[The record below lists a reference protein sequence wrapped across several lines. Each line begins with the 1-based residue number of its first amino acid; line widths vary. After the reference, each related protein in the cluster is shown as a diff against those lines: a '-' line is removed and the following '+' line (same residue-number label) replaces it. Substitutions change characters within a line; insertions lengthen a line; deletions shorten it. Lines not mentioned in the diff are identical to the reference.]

1 MPRHVVTFTGP
12 RAVEVRT
19 EPVPTPEAGEV
30 RVQTRRSAISPGTE
44 GLVYRGEA
52 PRDLAAD
59 ATLDALAGGLTYP
72 LAYGYAAVGVV
83 EAVGAEVNAAAWM
96 GRRVFAFHPHATH
109 FTARPETLLP
119 LPDDV
124 SDDEAVF
131 LPNLETAVTLV
142 MDGRPMLGERVA
154 VFGQGVV
161 GLLTTTLLARHPLG
175 ALVAVEPDADRRAR
189 ARARGATH
197 AFGPADTNALRAA
210 LGFPDALPAVAAA
223 DVPTDAH
230 GDAAQEGASYA
241 GADLAYELS
250 GQPAV
255 LNDALGVLGYG
266 ARLVVGSWYGTKT
279 APVALGGRFHRARQ
293 QIVSSQVST
302 VAPDLSGQW
311 TKARRMQTVLAHL
324 AAARPADLITHRI
337 PYADAPHAYALLDG
351 ATGKN
356 ENVVQIVFTYDDA

>member
-1 MPRHVVTFTGP
+1 MPTHVVTFVAP
-12 RAVEVRT
+12 RTVEVRA
-19 EPVPTPEAGEV
+19 EAMPVPGAGEV

-59 ATLDALAGGLTYP
+59 ATLDALAGGLAYP

-83 EAVGAEVNAAAWM
+83 EAVGAEVDADAWT

-175 ALVAVEPDADRRAR
+175 ALVAVEPDAHRRAR

-197 AFGPADTNALRAA
+197 ALDPADTDALRATLA
-210 LGFPDALPAVAAA
+210 FPDALP
-223 DVPTDAH
+223 DALP
-230 GDAAQEGASYA
+230 DASGPSAQEGGGYA

-255 LNDALGVLGYG
+255 LDDALGVLGYG
-266 ARLVVGSWYGTKT
+266 GRLVVGSWYGTKT

-302 VAPDLSGQW
+302 VAPALSGRW
-311 TKARRMQTVLAHL
+311 TKARRMQAVLAQL
-324 AAARPADLITHRI
+324 PAARPADLITHRV
-337 PYADAPHAYALLDG
+337 PLADAPRAYALLDG
-351 ATGKN
+351 ATREADEEKKP
-356 ENVVQIVFTYDDA
+356 VQIVFTYDDV